1 MAYPTHVLMSVFGK
15 MKRTTLLLVQALS
28 ASRSGS
34 RLSRLP
40 ILPTF
45 DRSFV
50 EIGDL
55 KVDPPL
61 PGNAIDVKG
70 IGRLTVAAGQEPA
83 DAIASFAARATHNGH
98 TFTYSNMTAAYDTI
112 CSRVLCK
119 SQLLGPLV
127 INVSFGE
134 CVCQAFQDPVDAVL
148 ECVRGAIKH
157 GLGMTRYQ
165 VEEMVSK
172 FCSLKVCVVELPPA
186 LTFHVSPLGY
196 VTVEA
201 WEEPAEIVEKLARTL
216 HASGTPV
223 ARDFALRV
231 VDWFCERR
239 SCKRHVAPDLSLTLA
254 LSSDASIVAN
264 CLYWEP
270 PEFAIQNVLSSLP
283 FSSSAA
289 RNSTVVDLL
298 VAQAMTYFCQS
309 KPCGWGLEKVLRL
322 KVWSFQN
329 ESVGTLTCD
338 VLQDPADCV
347 ESFVRKSLSFGF
359 DLESEDLKGAMGM
372 MMSWL
377 CRRRYCS
384 RSVAP
389 EVELLSNGSRYV
401 VARSWEE
408 PWKVASSFAKES
420 AQRGIVLNE
429 EDVLAIYLEICR
441 HRYFC
446 SSLPRIVGVHFEG
459 VGNVTCRSWEQP
471 ADVVESFAYRAVNV
485 GHTLRAKDLHY
496 ILDLMC
502 SQRQCTRH
510 KLSVV
515 ATSLIMHPGKT
526 AGRALGTALRQVHNI
541 FVLGHDIRCGDDSRR
556 CLIVLRNPIDRF
568 VSALAFKK
576 QGGEWGS
583 ELLLGNTC
591 HRWLVDKHLDDIID
605 DVDGLNAYCE
615 FADAASEL
623 STHCIFRSV
632 QLVVAAFWWSQE
644 FRSQATALVG
654 RRK

>member
-1 MAYPTHVLMSVFGK
+1 MHAVSVFGK
-15 MKRTTLLLVQALS
+15 MRRTTLFLVQALL
-28 ASRSGS
+28 AFRANG

-40 ILPTF
+40 VISTF
-45 DRSFV
+45 DRPFV
-50 EIGDL
+50 ELGDL

-61 PGNAIDVKG
+61 PSNAIDVKG
-70 IGRLTVAAGQEPA
+70 IGRLIVEAGQEPA

-98 TFTYSNMTAAYDTI
+98 TFTYSDMTAVYDTI
-112 CSRVLCK
+112 CSRTLCK
-119 SQLLGPLV
+119 SQLLGPLY
-127 INVSFGE
+127 INVSIGE
-134 CVCQAFQDPVDAVL
+134 CVCQAFQDPVDAIL
-148 ECVRGAIKH
+148 ECVRAAVKQ
-157 GLGMTRYQ
+157 GLGATRYQ
-165 VEEMVSK
+165 VEEMVSN
-172 FCSLKVCVVELPPA
+172 FCSLKLCVLELPPA
-186 LTFHVSPLGY
+186 LTFHVTPLGY
-196 VTVEA
+196 VTVEP

-223 ARDFALRV
+223 ARDVALRI
-231 VDWFCERR
+231 VDWFCKRR
-239 SCKRHVAPDLSLTLA
+239 SCRRHVAPDLSMTLA
-254 LSSDASIVAN
+254 LGSDASIVAT

-270 PEFAIQNVLSSLP
+270 PEFAIQNVLRSIAL
-283 FSSSAA
+283 SSSATH
-289 RNSTVVDLL
+289 NSTKVDLF

-309 KPCGWGLEKVLRL
+309 KPCGWGLEKALRL
-322 KVWSFQN
+322 NVWSFRN

-359 DLESEDLKGAMGM
+359 DLDSEDLKGAMGRM
-372 MMSWL
+372 MGWL

-389 EVELLSNGSRYV
+389 DVELLSDGSRYV

-408 PWKVASSFAKES
+408 PWRVASTFAKES
-420 AQRGIVLNE
+420 AQRGIVLRE
-429 EDVLAIYLEICR
+429 AEVRAIYLEICR

-446 SSLPRIVGVHFEG
+446 SNLPRIVGVKFDG

-471 ADVVESFAYRAVNV
+471 ADVVESFAYQAVTV
-485 GHTLRAKDLHY
+485 GHTLRAQDLHY

-515 ATSLIMHPGKT
+515 ATSLVMHPGKT
-526 AGRALGTALRQVHNI
+526 AGRALGTALRHVHNI
-541 FVLGHDIRCGDDSRR
+541 FVLGHDIRCGEDSRR

-583 ELLLGNTC
+583 ELLLGNIC

-615 FADAASEL
+615 FADATSEL

-632 QLVVAAFWWSQE
+632 P
-644 FRSQATALVG
+644 
-654 RRK
+654 